1 MSGDDATGDPLDG
14 EVLLMAGAKASVA
27 PERLPALVDRVQA
40 ELGPRVDEYRRQYEC
55 VHEDDDRAAFLA
67 DTDHWDRVGEELGL
81 HRRERDALS
90 RAHAEQIR
98 RIGRKTDRETSLS
111 SALEIRSA
119 VVVGTAS
126 EE

>member
-1 MSGDDATGDPLDG
+1 MTDDDATGDPLDG

-40 ELGPRVDEYRRQYEC
+40 ELGPRIDEYRRRYEC

-67 DTDHWDRVGEELGL
+67 DDDHWERVGEELGL
-81 HRRERDALS
+81 HRREYDALR
-90 RAHAEQIR
+90 RAHAEQVR
-98 RIGRKTDRETSLS
+98 RIGRKTDREAAMA

-119 VVVGTAS
+119 VVVGRSTDP
-126 EE
+126 

>member
-1 MSGDDATGDPLDG
+1 MSGSDASGDPLDG

-40 ELGPRVDEYRRQYEC
+40 DLGPRIDEYRRRYEC

-67 DTDHWDRVGEELGL
+67 DADHWERVGEELDL
-81 HRRERDALS
+81 HRRERDALA
-90 RAHAEQIR
+90 RAHAEQVR
-98 RIGRKTDRETSLS
+98 RIGRKTDREAAMD

-119 VVVGTAS
+119 VVVGTSS

>member
-40 ELGPRVDEYRRQYEC
+40 ELGPRIDEYRRGYEC

-67 DTDHWDRVGEELGL
+67 DADHWERVGEDLGL
-81 HRRERDALS
+81 HERERDALS
-90 RAHAEQIR
+90 RAHAEQLR
-98 RIGRKTDRETSLS
+98 RIGRKTDREATME

-119 VVVGTAS
+119 VVVGRSA
-126 EE
+126 ED